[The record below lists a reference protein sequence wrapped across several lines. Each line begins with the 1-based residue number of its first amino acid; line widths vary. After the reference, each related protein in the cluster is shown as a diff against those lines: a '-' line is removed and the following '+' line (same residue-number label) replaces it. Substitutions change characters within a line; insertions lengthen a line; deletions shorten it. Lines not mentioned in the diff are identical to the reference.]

1 MYVERLESLG
11 PHICFQH
18 SMPLHSV
25 ETAPHLWSQGNCQA
39 WYRYKARCSVQSLSC
54 VRLFVTPWT
63 AAHQAPP
70 VLHYLPE
77 FAQTHVRWVSDA
89 IQPSHPVSSP
99 SPPTSILPSI
109 RVFFNELAL
118 CIRCRGGISQPRN
131 VFIEILPVKP
141 TSSQG
146 NIQDLTFSFYLS
158 TLVSVAKASG
168 R

>member
-1 MYVERLESLG
+1 MISIQSPLFSSVAQLCTTLCD
-11 PHICFQH
+11 PMDC
-18 SMPLHSV
+18 SMPGFPVH
-25 ETAPHLWSQGNCQA
+25 
-39 WYRYKARCSVQSLSC
+39 
-54 VRLFVTPWT
+54 
-63 AAHQAPP
+63 HQ
-70 VLHYLPE
+70 LLE
-77 FAQTHVRWVSDA
+77 FTQTHVHRVSDA

>member
-1 MYVERLESLG
+1 MISIQSPLFSSVAQLCTTLCDPMDCSTPGLPVHHQLLE
-11 PHICFQH
+11 F
-18 SMPLHSV
+18 
-25 ETAPHLWSQGNCQA
+25 T
-39 WYRYKARCSVQSLSC
+39 
-54 VRLFVTPWT
+54 
-63 AAHQAPP
+63 
-70 VLHYLPE
+70 
-77 FAQTHVRWVSDA
+77 QTHVHRVSDA

>member
-1 MYVERLESLG
+1 MISIQSPLFSSVAQFCTTLCD
-11 PHICFQH
+11 PMDC
-18 SMPLHSV
+18 SMPGFPVH
-25 ETAPHLWSQGNCQA
+25 
-39 WYRYKARCSVQSLSC
+39 
-54 VRLFVTPWT
+54 
-63 AAHQAPP
+63 HQ
-70 VLHYLPE
+70 LLE
-77 FAQTHVRWVSDA
+77 FTQTHVHRVSDA